1 MENTFKTL
9 IRFCAM
15 LLMAG
20 ILTLNVG
27 LAMAII
33 YCFAFNVIVGIF
45 SAVPL
50 GGLIILGCGGVKDL
64 RQFIRNF

>member
-1 MENTFKTL
+1 
-9 IRFCAM
+9 M

-33 YCFAFNVIVGIF
+33 YCFAFNVLVGIF